1 MKRLLAVLLTF
12 FALLALTGCGGSSSD
27 GPHLLLYYPA
37 PSGGSPGG
45 DAIVSRSVDWAANS
59 TLPAEQQ
66 VRRVVSLLLE
76 DSADGSLESP
86 IPASTRL
93 LACQVSAGAAWV
105 DFSSA
110 YGQLSG
116 MELTIAD
123 YCVTLSLSQI
133 VGIYSV
139 RITVNG
145 TELIYRDS
153 NIFLAGDVLMTSQDD
168 VVQNL
173 SLRLLDTPVEILP
186 ELTAEERLLTVYEGE
201 SQAEVI
207 LSALKAGP
215 ESESLSPLLPTGF
228 AVLTVRTEGGICYLN
243 LPKGDQYLMPE
254 DEAEQQRMVQGL
266 VNSLCSARGVRQVQ
280 LLLDGEV
287 ASSLGSV
294 EISQPFSPVR

>member
-1 MKRLLAVLLTF
+1 MKRLLAALLTF

-59 TLPAEQQ
+59 ALPAEQQ

-93 LACQVSAGAAWV
+93 LACQVSDGAAWV

-145 TELIYRDS
+145 TELVCRDS

-173 SLRLLDTPVEILP
+173 SLRLYFPDRETG

-207 LSALKAGP
+207 LSA
-215 ESESLSPLLPTGF
+215 LLPTGF

-254 DEAEQQRMVQGL
+254 DETEQQRMVQGL
-266 VNSLCSARGVRQVQ
+266 VNSLCSARGVRQIQ

-294 EISQPFSPVR
+294 DISQPFSPIR

>member
-1 MKRLLAVLLTF
+1 MKRLLAALLTF

-37 PSGGSPGG
+37 PSGGPPAAMPSSAAVSIGPPTALSPPS
-45 DAIVSRSVDWAANS
+45 SRCAGWYPFCWRTAPTAVWKVPS
-59 TLPAEQQ
+59 LPAPGYWL
-66 VRRVVSLLLE
+66 VR
-76 DSADGSLESP
+76 SP
-86 IPASTRL
+86 PALRGWISPAPT
-93 LACQVSAGAAWV
+93 ASCP
-105 DFSSA
+105 
-110 YGQLSG
+110 G

-173 SLRLLDTPVEILP
+173 SLRLYFPDRETG

-254 DEAEQQRMVQGL
+254 DETEQQRMVQGL
-266 VNSLCSARGVRQVQ
+266 VNSLCSARGVRQIQ

-294 EISQPFSPVR
+294 EISQPFSPIR

>member
-1 MKRLLAVLLTF
+1 MKRLLAALLTF

-105 DFSSA
+105 DFSAA

-139 RITVNG
+139 RITVG
-145 TELIYRDS
+145 S
-153 NIFLAGDVLMTSQDD
+153 GDWRADGGGAPAD
-168 VVQNL
+168 G
-173 SLRLLDTPVEILP
+173 LRGRKSGGGDPV
-186 ELTAEERLLTVYEGE
+186 
-201 SQAEVI
+201 
-207 LSALKAGP
+207 GP
-215 ESESLSPLLPTGF
+215 EGR
-228 AVLTVRTEGGICYLN
+228 A
-243 LPKGDQYLMPE
+243 
-254 DEAEQQRMVQGL
+254 
-266 VNSLCSARGVRQVQ
+266 
-280 LLLDGEV
+280 GE
-287 ASSLGSV
+287 
-294 EISQPFSPVR
+294 

>member
-1 MKRLLAVLLTF
+1 MKRLLAALLTF

-173 SLRLLDTPVEILP
+173 SLRLYFPDRETG

-207 LSALKAGP
+207 LSA
-215 ESESLSPLLPTGF
+215 LLPTGF

-254 DEAEQQRMVQGL
+254 DETEQQRMVQGL
-266 VNSLCSARGVRQVQ
+266 VNSLCSARGVRQIQ

-294 EISQPFSPVR
+294 EISQPFSPIR

>member
-1 MKRLLAVLLTF
+1 MKQLLAALLTF

-93 LACQVSAGAAWV
+93 LACQVSDGAAWV

-173 SLRLLDTPVEILP
+173 SLRLYFPDRETG
-186 ELTAEERLLTVYEGE
+186 ELTAEERLRSTR
-201 SQAEVI
+201 A
-207 LSALKAGP
+207 K
-215 ESESLSPLLPTGF
+215 
-228 AVLTVRTEGGICYLN
+228 VR
-243 LPKGDQYLMPE
+243 
-254 DEAEQQRMVQGL
+254 R
-266 VNSLCSARGVRQVQ
+266 R
-280 LLLDGEV
+280 
-287 ASSLGSV
+287 
-294 EISQPFSPVR
+294 